1 MKKQVLVA
9 GGTGLVGG
17 LLIQQLISK
26 DEIEKIF
33 VITRRPLA
41 IEHSKIVPLNADFA
55 NLEVDLQPL
64 PKLDAVFCCLGTTI
78 KKAGS
83 QQSFREVDFDFV
95 LSLGK
100 WAKTSEVSRF
110 LVVSSQGAIVGVVR
124 VRHHI
129 NTDFLAEEV
138 GHIGY
143 DVPPTH
149 RRRGF
154 GVAVLKAGL
163 ARAREI
169 GLERVLLYADTDNPA
184 SWRTIE
190 RCGGVFD
197 AERYSP
203 LYNCLVRRY
212 WITVPPPQG
221 CCPRT

>member
-1 MKKQVLVA
+1 MPPQSVSQVKGASARRQDLGRLPTMVHARRIPVSVLVVQPNVALQDVFLPILDDYAAHDPENGRHYA
-9 GGTGLVGG
+9 GARPDFSAYVHGLHD
-17 LLIQQLISK
+17 
-26 DEIEKIF
+26 DERGFIG
-33 VITRRPLA
+33 
-41 IEHSKIVPLNADFA
+41 IVPCSHRWL
-55 NLEVDLQPL
+55 
-64 PKLDAVFCCLGTTI
+64 
-78 KKAGS
+78 
-83 QQSFREVDFDFV
+83 
-95 LSLGK
+95 
-100 WAKTSEVSRF
+100 
-110 LVVSSQGAIVGVVR
+110 VSSQGAIVGVVR